1 MAIAVVF
8 ANDPPLILADEPT
21 GNLDL
26 VSREK
31 ILDLLF
37 NKSREYK
44 KTLIIATHDPFI
56 LERVDRVIQLSKG
69 KR

>member
-1 MAIAVVF
+1 
-8 ANDPPLILADEPT
+8 DEPT

-31 ILDLLF
+31 ILDFLF
-37 NKSREYK
+37 NKSQEYK

-56 LERVDRVIQLSKG
+56 LDRVDRIIQLSKG